1 MTCWKVR
8 MDEILGSEGH
18 YMGKKW
24 TGANLKEWLRFGWGE
39 MEFYFRE
46 LFRANGVEKIKA
58 I

>member
-1 MTCWKVR
+1 

-58 I
+58 V